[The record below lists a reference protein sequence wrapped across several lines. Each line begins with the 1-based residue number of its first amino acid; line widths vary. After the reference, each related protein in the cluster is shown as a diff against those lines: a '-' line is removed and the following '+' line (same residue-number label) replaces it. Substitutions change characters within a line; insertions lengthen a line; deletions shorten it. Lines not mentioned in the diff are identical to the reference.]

1 MNNMINL
8 TRSLR
13 PLKSDFCFSASRI
26 LCSLGPAYPFFFL
39 NLRFIITH
47 PLYQWVSHFELIALC
62 FQERENETSVTPH
75 PFLLHVTL
83 ASWRRYIFKYSLI
96 YVVLVYIQLYKLSY
110 NSIQLFINSKQLEI
124 PTNPLVPKKTLHRIF
139 ELRNREQTGSVNTV
153 TTLEN
158 PRIYMNLL
166 AQIFPDN
173 VDARHRS

>member
-75 PFLLHVTL
+75 PFLLH
-83 ASWRRYIFKYSLI
+83 AG
-96 YVVLVYIQLYKLSY
+96 LVEKIHIQ
-110 NSIQLFINSKQLEI
+110 I
-124 PTNPLVPKKTLHRIF
+124 
-139 ELRNREQTGSVNTV
+139 
-153 TTLEN
+153 
-158 PRIYMNLL
+158 
-166 AQIFPDN
+166 
-173 VDARHRS
+173 